1 VPAAFGDGLEGPGGA
16 APPPFPA
23 GVGLGAWWWAA
34 TAERVA
40 PMRTAAVGPNV
51 ETVDETVTGVS
62 SSARSPAATLP
73 KLAAVEDVSGALVVD
88 P

>member
-1 VPAAFGDGLEGPGGA
+1 V

-23 GVGLGAWWWAA
+23 GVGLGACRWAA

-40 PMRTAAVGPNV
+40 VTRTAAVGPNV

-62 SSARSPAATLP
+62 SSARSPAATL
-73 KLAAVEDVSGALVVD
+73 AEVVAVEDVSGALAED